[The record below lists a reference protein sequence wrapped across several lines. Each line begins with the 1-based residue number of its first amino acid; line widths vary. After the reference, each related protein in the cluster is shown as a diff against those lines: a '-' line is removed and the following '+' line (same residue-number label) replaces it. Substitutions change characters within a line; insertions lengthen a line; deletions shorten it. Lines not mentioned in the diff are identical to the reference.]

1 MSTTLIGPQFDNTG
15 KIIKNKTV
23 NDEKETAESKVD
35 NVEEARASITST
47 KNNNEKVDASINSIK
62 IRMTQSTK

>member
-1 MSTTLIGPQFDNTG
+1 M
-15 KIIKNKTV
+15 
-23 NDEKETAESKVD
+23 AESKVD